1 MLGLTI
7 SARSDCAA
15 VRGSRSIGLLAAVVL
30 ALGACAGPQAPDSAE
45 PRFPRSAFLA
55 APLPDRELSATQLSG
70 TPVAAALPDR
80 MLTQRAA
87 LAQGDDLGDEALGD
101 PDYDEEAI
109 FGAGEAGNDGDPLE
123 TLNRF
128 TFAFNDML
136 DTLFLRPVAFTYRE
150 AVPLGL
156 RNAIQSF
163 LRNLATPVILIND
176 LLQGDGERALIT
188 AKRFFVNT
196 TFSLGFYDYAEPEGL
211 PYNDAD
217 FGQTL
222 GTYGAGEGF
231 YLVLPVLGPS
241 SLRDTTGRIVDT
253 FLDPFTYAAGGPQGR
268 DLSTGR
274 SVLEGVDARS
284 RNIDSLDQARADA
297 LDDYVRIRSLWR
309 QLRQDHILKREDPSA
324 TGPDFGSGPIR
335 QF

>member
-1 MLGLTI
+1 MLGLVF
-7 SARSDCAA
+7 SARGRDAA
-15 VRGSRSIGLLAAVVL
+15 ARGLRPLGLLGVAVV
-30 ALGACAGPQAPDSAE
+30 ALGACAAPQPPGGEA
-45 PRFPRSAFLA
+45 PRFPRSAFLS
-55 APLPDRELSATQLSG
+55 APLPSTPAAEATL
-70 TPVAAALPDR
+70 AER
-80 MLTQRAA
+80 MLPQRASLT
-87 LAQGDDLGDEALGD
+87 LAQADDSQADEFLGD
-101 PDYDEEAI
+101 PDYDEEQL
-109 FGAGEAGNDGDPLE
+109 FGAGEAGDDGDPLE

-196 TFSLGFYDYAEPEGL
+196 TFGLGFYDYAEKEGL

-253 FLDPFTYAAGGPQGR
+253 FLDPFTYATAGTGTEGR
-268 DLSTGR
+268 EISAGR
-274 SVLEGVDARS
+274 SGLEGVDGRS
-284 RNIDSLDQARADA
+284 RNIDTLDQARADA
-297 LDDYVRIRSLWR
+297 LDDYVRVRSLWR

-324 TGPDFGSGPIR
+324 EGPDFGSGPIR

>member
-1 MLGLTI
+1 MLGLSI
-7 SARSDCAA
+7 SVRSRCAA
-15 VRGSRSIGLLAAVVL
+15 SRGSRLGLLAATLL
-30 ALGACAGPQAPDSAE
+30 ALGACAGPQLPGDASADAE

-55 APLPDRELSATQLSG
+55 SPLQGAPLGD
-70 TPVAAALPDR
+70 ALPQR
-80 MLTQRAA
+80 MLAQQAS
-87 LAQGDDLGDEALGD
+87 LAQADEAIGD
-101 PDYDEEAI
+101 PDYDEEEL
-109 FGAGEAGNDGDPLE
+109 FGASEAGNDGDPLE

-128 TFAFNDML
+128 TFAFNDMV

-150 AVPLGL
+150 AVPIGL

-176 LLQGDGERALIT
+176 LLQGDGERALVT

-196 TFSLGFYDYAEPEGL
+196 TFSLGFYDYAAQEGL

-222 GTYGAGEGF
+222 GVHGAGEGF

-241 SLRDTTGRIVDT
+241 SLRDTAGRVVDT
-253 FLDPFTYAAGGPQGR
+253 FLDPFTYATAGPEGR
-268 DLSTGR
+268 NLSAGR
-274 SVLEGVDARS
+274 SGIEGIDARS
-284 RNIDSLDQARADA
+284 RNIDAIDQVRADA
-297 LDDYVRIRSLWR
+297 LDDYIRIRSLWR

-324 TGPDFGSGPIR
+324 EGPDFGSGPIR

>member
-1 MLGLTI
+1 MLGFVF
-7 SARSDCAA
+7 SACGRAAA
-15 VRGSRSIGLLAAVVL
+15 VRGLRPGGLLAVAVL
-30 ALGACAGPQAPDSAE
+30 ALGACAAPQPPGGGE
-45 PRFPRSAFLA
+45 PRFPRSAFLS
-55 APLPDRELSATQLSG
+55 APLPA
-70 TPVAAALPDR
+70 TPVADATLAER
-80 MLTQRAA
+80 MLPQRAA
-87 LAQGDDLGDEALGD
+87 LTLAQADEGLGD
-101 PDYDEEAI
+101 PDYDEAEL
-109 FGAGEAGNDGDPLE
+109 FGAGEAEDDGDPLE

-196 TFSLGFYDYAEPEGL
+196 TFGLGFYDYAEREGL

-241 SLRDTTGRIVDT
+241 SLRDASGRIVDT
-253 FLDPFTYAAGGPQGR
+253 FLDPFTYATAGAQGR
-268 DLSTGR
+268 ELSAGR
-274 SVLEGVDARS
+274 SGLEGVDGRS
-284 RNIDSLDQARADA
+284 RNIDTLDQARADA
-297 LDDYVRIRSLWR
+297 LDDYVRVRSLWR
-309 QLRQDHILKREDPSA
+309 QLRRDHILKREDPSA
-324 TGPDFGSGPIR
+324 EGPDFGSGPIR